1 MTYLPPLAQPIRTI
15 GGRVFDFA
23 HEIVVMGIVNRTPD
37 SFYDQGRTYALDR
50 AVEAGRRATADGAG
64 WIDVGGC
71 RSPRTCRGV
80 ARRRSSTGW
89 CRWWRGSRPKAW
101 WSRSTPYDRSWPGPR
116 SRPARGVIN
125 DTSGLRDPELADVV
139 AGSAAT
145 LVITHS
151 AAAPGQPLRRPTY
164 DDVVTEIRAF
174 LADRVELAVARGV
187 PPERIVIDPGH
198 DLNKNTRHS
207 LEITRR
213 FAELADLGLPV
224 LAAVSNKDFVGESV
238 GLERGERLEASLAA
252 ATVCALNG
260 ARILRM
266 HQVRAVGPRGP
277 DGRGH
282 PGPARTGLP
291 APQHDL
297 TAIPLLGFVGSARSL
312 DRADPTI
319 PSRSGSGTGTA
330 RVSRCRG

>member
-1 MTYLPPLAQPIRTI
+1 MTYLPALTQPIRTI

-64 WIDVGGC
+64 WVDVGGVPF
-71 RSPRTCRGV
+71 SPDVPKVSADEELDRVIPVVEGLAKAGVVVSVDTVRPVV
-80 ARRRSSTGW
+80 ARAAIEVG
-89 CRWWRGSRPKAW
+89 A
-101 WSRSTPYDRSWPGPR
+101 
-116 SRPARGVIN
+116 GVIN

-139 AGSAAT
+139 AASEAT

-151 AAAPGQPLRRPTY
+151 AAAPGVHLRRPTY
-164 DDVVTEIRAF
+164 EDVVSEIKAF
-174 LADRVELAVARGV
+174 LADRVALAVSRGV
-187 PPERIVIDPGH
+187 PLERIVIDPGH

-224 LAAVSNKDFVGESV
+224 LAAVSNKDFIGEAV
-238 GLERGERLEASLAA
+238 DLAKPDRLEASIAA
-252 ATVCALNG
+252 ATVCALHG

-266 HQVRAVGPRGP
+266 HQVRESVRAARMVETILGLRE
-277 DGRGH
+277 
-282 PGPARTGLP
+282 PAYLR
-291 APQHDL
+291 HNM
-297 TAIPLLGFVGSARSL
+297 S
-312 DRADPTI
+312 
-319 PSRSGSGTGTA
+319 
-330 RVSRCRG
+330 